1 MHLKEVLQKLD
12 LHKQFHQDL
21 GEQKNLAAA
30 EPEQTAKLLAK
41 LRAWR
46 KEVGAKMPTPKKDQP

>member
-1 MHLKEVLQKLD
+1 MQLFNLKDD
-12 LHKQFHQDL
+12 LS
-21 GEQKNLAAA
+21 EQKNLAAA

-46 KEVGAKMPTPKKDQP
+46 KEVDAKMPSRKKD